1 MSSLEDNAP
10 DLERYTFPHL
20 DDTTFPD
27 LQDVDVYQY
36 KNEFDY
42 DRWNDAHTELHL
54 CNVLWN
60 NDYSNVVKFPTNA
73 ERDRYFD
80 GMGAYKVD
88 LETAFDVAP
97 KTTVKVPI
105 PYQVATRYNYMY
117 VDLPIMTSEEEPIDY
132 EDERRTQRFYYF
144 VNDIVQNAPSS
155 TLLMVELD
163 SWTTYINNV
172 DIPFLM
178 LERGHQPMSAIDVET
193 YLLNPAANNSLLLA
207 PDVNFSETDGV
218 VKNATFVPVNNGKKY
233 IIFATTMSPT
243 QLQQQVYPP
252 ALSTT
257 NTPATFANAP
267 TRNGYQYIVND
278 YDWGL
283 GDYDYNGMYTETD
296 SFQSSD
302 GTIPNNMTM
311 VAVPAANADSLFA
324 YLSEVV
330 PFIYKTIKACFMVDD
345 TMFELGK
352 QFTFCNTTCYFITP
366 TDGKVLRELNLNK
379 ADFGYSDKYANITK
393 LYTSPYARIEV
404 TDNNGDSREF
414 KIENSSKV
422 EVNLATAIA
431 FPFIT
436 MQVYLTGINGSGYS
450 TYSWH
455 KLDGS
460 ESTRKMFADD
470 FGDYIWDWDI
480 PTYALYVRGYD
491 DYKATNYPQQF
502 INRYNAIAD
511 YHKTVGMD
519 NTQYENAKYAADTTQ
534 TMTNN
539 SANTEN
545 ANAVDSANTIYTNN
559 VASAATAHSNAYASA
574 NTARTNTYN
583 TANTYIANTAIDCAR
598 NSNVT
603 SENISLSVTVQG
615 ANSRKVLADA
625 TVSNSVSIAST
636 DIENQQTI
644 TNGVASG
651 ISSVTSGVA
660 GAMSHAGVGNV
671 AGAVGSIVEAG
682 GNALNAGLTTAVTV
696 SSNDA
701 LCGVTIGAN
710 NRNANNTNAT
720 NLDVDSNTNV
730 ANRNITNINN
740 DAATRITANTAA
752 TMKTNADNTNA
763 TEKANADRTQNTSN
777 ANSQRTKDTSIGNA
791 GRTQS
796 NAIGNAALNRNT
808 SVANSGYLRE
818 NAVDNAKITLEQ
830 KRIANQQQYYTSRL
844 SAPTQ
849 YGADSGDPTL
859 DAFQRRGLQVK
870 VRTQADGDIA
880 QAGDIMLRY
889 GYALN
894 QVVNV
899 QETGLC
905 CMKNFTYWK
914 ASDIWINE
922 GEGVNQNA
930 QRDIQRAFES
940 GVTVW
945 KDPDKIGKVSIY
957 DNWN

>member
-1 MSSLEDNAP
+1 MSNLEDNAP
-10 DLERYTFPHL
+10 DLERYAFPHL
-20 DDTTFPD
+20 DDTQFPK
-27 LQDVDVYQY
+27 LENVDVYQY
-36 KNEFDY
+36 DNEFDY
-42 DRWNDAHTELHL
+42 DRWNDAHTKLHL

-60 NDYSNVVKFPTNA
+60 NDYSNVVKFETN
-73 ERDRYFD
+73 EKRDKFFD
-80 GMGAYKVD
+80 ELGAYKVD

-97 KTTVKVPI
+97 KTTVKVPV
-105 PYQVATRYNYMY
+105 PYQVATRFNYMY
-117 VDLPIMTSEEEPIDY
+117 VDLPIMTSEEVPINY

-144 VNDIVQNAPSS
+144 INDVMQNAPSS

-193 YLLNPAANNSLLLA
+193 YLSNPAKNNSLLLA

-218 VKNATFVPVNNGKKY
+218 VKNATFVPVNNGSKY
-233 IIFATTMSPT
+233 IIFATTMNQT
-243 QLQQQVYPP
+243 QLQQQTYPTS
-252 ALSTT
+252 LSKT
-257 NTPATFANAP
+257 NTPATFANSTA
-267 TRNGYQYIVND
+267 RNGYQYIVND

-302 GTIPNNMTM
+302 GSIPNNMTM

-345 TMFELGK
+345 NMFELGSP
-352 QFTFCNTTCYFITP
+352 FEFCNTVCYFVKP
-366 TDGKVLRELNLNK
+366 TDSKVLTELKLSK
-379 ADFGYSDKYANITK
+379 TDFGYDAKYEKITK

-450 TYSWH
+450 TYSWK

-460 ESTRKMFADD
+460 ASTRKMFTDD
-470 FGDYIWDWDI
+470 FGDYIWNWDI

-491 DYKATNYPQQF
+491 DYKASNYPQQF
-502 INRYNAIAD
+502 VNRYNAIAD

-519 NTQYENAKYAADTTQ
+519 NTQYENAKDAANTTQ

-539 SANTEN
+539 SANAEN
-545 ANAVDSANTIYTNN
+545 TNAVNSANTIYTNN
-559 VASAATAHSNAYASA
+559 VASANTAHSNAYASA

-583 TANTYIANTAIDCAR
+583 QANTLIANNAIDCAR
-598 NSNVT
+598 NSYNN
-603 SENISLSVTVQG
+603 SEKVSL
-615 ANSRKVLADA
+615 NSSINTNSADKINADA
-625 TVSNSVSIAST
+625 TDANYVTAVNT
-636 DIENQQTI
+636 QIENQQSIATA
-644 TNGVASG
+644 TVNQVGALSAG
-651 ISSVTSGVA
+651 IS
-660 GAMSHAGVGNV
+660 GAASHVGVGNLV
-671 AGAVGSIVEAG
+671 GAVGSLVDAAISAI
-682 GNALNAGLTTAVTV
+682 NAGTSSYIATTANTDQASAAIEQTRNGAKNAIAVNYSD
-696 SSNDA
+696 SSNSN
-701 LCGVTIGAN
+701 VT
-710 NRNANNTNAT
+710 
-720 NLDVDSNTNV
+720 
-730 ANRNITNINN
+730 ANRITNKNN
-740 DAATRITANTAA
+740 DAATSITANTAT

-763 TEKANADRTQNTSN
+763 TEKANADRTQSTSN
-777 ANSQRTKDTSIGNA
+777 ANSQRTKDTSIDNA
-791 GRTQS
+791 NRTKD
-796 NAIGNAALNRNT
+796 NAINNAALNRNT

-830 KRIANQQQYYTSRL
+830 KRIANQQQYYSSRL

-880 QAGDIMLRY
+880 QAGDLMLRY

-899 QETGLC
+899 QNTGLC
-905 CMKNFTYWK
+905 CMANFTYWK
-914 ASDIWINE
+914 AADIWINE

-930 QRDIQRAFES
+930 QRDIQRAFEN

-945 KDPDKIGKVSIY
+945 KDPNKVGKVSIY
-957 DNWN
+957 DNWD

>member
-10 DLERYTFPHL
+10 DLERYSFPHL
-20 DDTTFPD
+20 DDTKFPK
-27 LQDVDVYQY
+27 LENVDVFQFE
-36 KNEFDY
+36 NEFDY
-42 DRWNDAHTELHL
+42 DRWNDAHTKLHL

-60 NDYSNVVKFPTNA
+60 NDYSNVVKFETN
-73 ERDRYFD
+73 EKRDKFFD
-80 GMGAYKVD
+80 NLGAYKVD

-97 KTTVKVPI
+97 KTTVKVPV
-105 PYQVATRYNYMY
+105 PYQVATRFNYMY
-117 VDLPIMTSEEEPIDY
+117 VDLPIMTSEEEPINY

-144 VNDIVQNAPSS
+144 INDVMQNAPSS

-193 YLLNPAANNSLLLA
+193 YLSDPAKNNSLLLA

-218 VKNATFVPVNNGKKY
+218 VKNSTFIPVNNGDKY
-233 IIFATTMSPT
+233 IIFATTMSQE
-243 QLQQQVYPP
+243 QLQQQTYPK
-252 ALSTT
+252 ALTNI
-257 NTPATFANAP
+257 NTPATFTNAQA
-267 TRNGYQYIVND
+267 RNGYQYIVNN

-302 GTIPNNMTM
+302 GIIPNNMTM
-311 VAVPAANADSLFA
+311 VAVSAANADSLFA

-345 TMFELGK
+345 NMFELGMP
-352 QFTFCNTTCYFITP
+352 FEFCNTVCYLIKP
-366 TDGKVLRELNLNK
+366 TDTKILAELKLSK
-379 ADFGYSDKYANITK
+379 ADFGYDEKYEKITK

-436 MQVYLTGINGSGYS
+436 MQAYLTGINGSGYS
-450 TYSWH
+450 TYSWK

-460 ESTRKMFADD
+460 AITRKMFADD

-491 DYKATNYPQQF
+491 DYKASNYPQQF
-502 INRYNAIAD
+502 VNRYNAIAD
-511 YHKTVGMD
+511 YQKSVGMD
-519 NTQYENAKYAADTTQ
+519 NTQYENAKDAADTTQ

-539 SANTEN
+539 SANAEN
-545 ANAVDSANTIYTNN
+545 TNAIDSADTIYTDN
-559 VASAATAHSNAYASA
+559 VSSADTAHSNAYASA

-583 TANTYIANTAIDCAR
+583 QANTLIANTAIDCAR

-603 SENISLSVTVQG
+603 SENISNSVNAQG
-615 ANSRKVLADA
+615 ANSDKVLADA

-651 ISSVTSGVA
+651 IASVTSGVA
-660 GAMSHAGVGNV
+660 GAMSHAGVGNMV
-671 AGAVGSIVEAG
+671 GAVGSIVEAAG
-682 GNALNAGLTTAVTV
+682 SAVNTGLTTAVTV
-696 SSNDA
+696 SSNDSI
-701 LCGVTIGAN
+701 CGVTISAN
-710 NRNANNTNAT
+710 NRNANNANSTNFRI
-720 NLDVDSNTNV
+720 DSNTNTT
-730 ANRNITNINN
+730 NRNITNINN
-740 DAATRITANTAA
+740 DAATSITANTAA

-763 TEKANADRTQNTSN
+763 TERANADRTQSTSN

-791 GRTQS
+791 NRTKDNS
-796 NAIGNAALNRNT
+796 INNAALNRNT
-808 SVANSGYLRE
+808 SVANSSYLRE

-830 KRIANQQQYYTSRL
+830 KRITNQQQYYSSRL

-849 YGADSGDPTL
+849 YGVNSGDPTL
-859 DAFQRRGLQVK
+859 DAFQRRGLQFK

-905 CMKNFTYWK
+905 CMANFTYWK
-914 ASDIWINE
+914 AADIWINE

-930 QRDIQRAFES
+930 QRDIQRAFEN

-945 KDPDKIGKVSIY
+945 KDPTKVGKVSIY